1 KALPLTPP
9 QVKALGELYNLTTA
23 NSINQHKVINLLIE
37 DDKDT
42 ASTLL
47 FEQAIP
53 NQVPMRAI
61 VSDIIT
67 MVENEN
73 ARITGGLQIDIKSK
87 QQISFA
93 LTLMLGLFAVILIS
107 LLLKGIKIGDVLLTH
122 KTTVHDSLISSAID
136 AIVVMNDDGVI
147 TAFNKGASLLF
158 GYKEADIIN
167 KNINTLLTI
176 SFNHLVTLGANAKQG
191 GEDTNAYIEDDA
203 IHKDSYLIP
212 VQLAMTDTG
221 VFGDHRFNLIIR
233 DLSQRKESERRLI
246 EQTHEL
252 EEARARYKKLS
263 ETDPL
268 TKIANRRAYEER
280 LIDEINTAK
289 RSTKPL
295 ALIML
300 DVDSF
305 KQYNDY
311 YGHDLGDVVLKRIAQ
326 VISESL
332 PRSTDFSG
340 RFGGEE
346 FVVLLPSTDIFGA
359 YQVAE
364 KIRLSIKSLE
374 IKHIKSDV
382 KHVITVSAG
391 IAALSGD
398 SLNDIELFKQADTAL
413 YQAKEAGR
421 NKSITFKLSNK
432 DNRSNKL

>member
-1 KALPLTPP
+1 
-9 QVKALGELYNLTTA
+9 
-23 NSINQHKVINLLIE
+23 
-37 DDKDT
+37 
-42 ASTLL
+42 
-47 FEQAIP
+47 
-53 NQVPMRAI
+53 M
-61 VSDIIT
+61 
-67 MVENEN
+67 
-73 ARITGGLQIDIKSK
+73 
-87 QQISFA
+87 
-93 LTLMLGLFAVILIS
+93 
-107 LLLKGIKIGDVLLTH
+107 
-122 KTTVHDSLISSAID
+122 
-136 AIVVMNDDGVI
+136 
-147 TAFNKGASLLF
+147 
-158 GYKEADIIN
+158 
-167 KNINTLLTI
+167 
-176 SFNHLVTLGANAKQG
+176 
-191 GEDTNAYIEDDA
+191 
-203 IHKDSYLIP
+203 
-212 VQLAMTDTG
+212 
-221 VFGDHRFNLIIR
+221 
-233 DLSQRKESERRLI
+233 
-246 EQTHEL
+246 
-252 EEARARYKKLS
+252 
-263 ETDPL
+263 